1 MKKIDKLIINS
12 PYVEPQ
18 QYWDY
23 IRDTREFILQQ
34 GRRPAGYVVAS
45 ESSKSFDDP
54 GTFIEIDLVNSIRPR
69 IKKWRDD
76 GYTGVTGITKRLLQH
91 WQDPEERKDRR
102 FFFCQVE
109 AIETLIWLTEAPD
122 ADKTGI
128 EIPGDG
134 GEFSRWCNKMA
145 TGSGK
150 TIVMA
155 MLIAWNVLNKVANGK
170 DSRFSKNILIVAPG
184 LTVRNRLSVLNATD
198 ADNYYE
204 EFNIVPSGLMDSLR
218 QGKIKIINWHGLA
231 WQTEEKIAKKK
242 SVDKRGA
249 KSDEAYVK
257 EVLGDMANASNIL
270 VINDEA
276 HHAWRIPAESKIKG
290 VKKEDIEEST
300 VWVGGL
306 DRINRAR
313 GILRCFDLSATPFA
327 PSGKKASEEALFPWI
342 VSDFGLNDAIEG
354 GLVKTPRVVVRD
366 DGNVDK
372 DLRSRL
378 YHIYMDETVKDDI
391 NQKVDESVPLPDLIK
406 NAYLLLGKDWKA
418 TKDEWEKVGY
428 KVPPVMITVANTT
441 FTSARIKYSFD
452 KDAFLLS
459 VAGLGELCNPEKTL
473 QIDSSIL
480 QKAEAETEE
489 VDVSASLN
497 MTEAEEAEEEEG
509 EDAPKEKKLT
519 KKQQAEL
526 LRRTVDT
533 VGKIGEP
540 GEQIQNVISVGML
553 SEGWDAKTVTHI
565 MGLRAFS
572 SQLLCEQVVGRGLRR
587 TSYDVGEDGLFE
599 AEYVNIFGVPFT
611 FLPHEGGE
619 DGPPPPPPKPKTEI
633 KPDKENIQHEIT
645 FPNVVRIDH
654 VYKPQLTLNIA
665 NVKPLELDP
674 YDSITE
680 ADLAAIIAGK
690 PNPAA
695 LTEID
700 LKEIADKLR
709 LQTIVFKIASSI
721 YNSEQK
727 PDWKGSKETFL
738 IQLIGIIEKFIY
750 SDKIVIKNPLFNQDD
765 SRKRI
770 LIMLNMN
777 KVVQHIWNEIR
788 AVNTEAVT
796 PVFDK
801 ENPIRSSS
809 DIRTW
814 WTSKPCEP
822 FDKTHINFVVVD
834 SKWEF
839 LEAKTINDS
848 DVVKSFVKNDHL
860 NFVVFYNFQGVV
872 RRFFPDFII
881 KLKTGENLIVET
893 KGQDNEQNK
902 TKRAYLDEWCKAVNQ
917 HGGFG
922 LWSWAVSFDPN
933 DLDLILY
940 NSVQSF
946 SGHIYLDT
954 ENDEVAS
961 RVFSA
966 VKHLL
971 QENGFEVGKETEVV
985 RGSRI
990 KNIWFKITSPLR
1002 SKEAKELFEKAKKAI
1017 ELAKLEKVQ
1026 SEVNKNNFEAAAAF
1040 LNSVKDVPNVATIMG
1055 SLVVIKATVNGV
1067 PQLLIRNLT
1076 IEQTIQLG
1084 KNPSLMN
1091 NPLELLNRLNNNPA
1105 NNLLN

>member
-1 MKKIDKLIINS
+1 MKNISKLIINS
-12 PYVEPQ
+12 PYIEPQ
-18 QYWDY
+18 QYWEY
-23 IRDTREFILQQ
+23 IRDTREFVLQA

-54 GTFIEIDLVNSIRPR
+54 GTFIEIDLVNAIRPR
-69 IKKWRDD
+69 INKWREA
-76 GYTGVTGITKRLLQH
+76 GYPGVTGITKRLLQH

-102 FFFCQVE
+102 FFFCQLE
-109 AIETLIWLTEAPD
+109 AIETLIWLTEAPE

-128 EIPGDG
+128 EIPSDG

-155 MLIAWNVLNKVANGK
+155 QLIAWNVLNKIANGK
-170 DSRFSKNILIVAPG
+170 DTRFSKNVLIVAPG
-184 LTVRNRLSVLNATD
+184 LTVRNRLAVLNPTGL
-198 ADNYYE
+198 DNYYE

-218 QGKIKIINWHGLA
+218 QAKIIIKNWHGLA

-257 EVLGDMANASNIL
+257 EVLGDMANASNII

-276 HHAWRIPAESKIKG
+276 HHAWRVPAESKIKG

-300 VWVGGL
+300 IWVGGL

-342 VSDFGLNDAIEG
+342 VSDFGLNDAIEA

-391 NQKVDESVPLPDLIK
+391 NQKVDESTPLPDLIK

-428 KVPPVMITVANTT
+428 KIPPVMITVANTT
-441 FTSARIKYSFD
+441 VTSARIKYSFD

-459 VAGLGELCNPEKTL
+459 VAGLGDLCNPEQTL
-473 QIDSSIL
+473 QIDSSVL
-480 QKAEAETEE
+480 QKAEAESEE
-489 VDVSASLN
+489 VEIAEVEE
-497 MTEAEEAEEEEG
+497 TEDDS

-587 TSYDVGEDGLFE
+587 TSYDVAEDGLFE

-611 FLPHEGGE
+611 FLPHEGGN

-633 KPDKENIQHEIT
+633 KPVKEKSEHEIT

-654 VYKPQLTLNIA
+654 IYKPQLALNIGK
-665 NVKPLELDP
+665 VKTLELDP

-680 ADLAAIIAGK
+680 AELAAIIAGK

-695 LTEID
+695 LSEID
-700 LKEIADKLR
+700 LKEIGEKFR
-709 LQTIVFKIASSI
+709 LQSIIFRIASTI
-721 YNSEQK
+721 YNSEKK

-738 IQLIGIIEKFIY
+738 IQLISIIEKFIY
-750 SDKIVIKNPLFNQDD
+750 SNKIVIKNPLFNQDEA
-765 SRKRI
+765 RKRI

-788 AVNTEAVT
+788 AVNTEALT

-801 ENPIRSSS
+801 ESPIRSSE

-814 WTSKPCEP
+814 WTSKPNEA
-822 FDKTHINFVVVD
+822 FDKSHINFVVVD
-834 SKWEF
+834 SKWEY
-839 LEAKTINDS
+839 LEAKTINES
-848 DVVKSFVKNDHL
+848 NVVKSFVKNDHL
-860 NFVVFYNFQGVV
+860 NFVIYYNYQGVV
-872 RRFFPDFII
+872 RRYFPDFII
-881 KLKTGENLIVET
+881 KLTTGENLIIET

-902 TKRAYLDEWCKAVNQ
+902 TKRAYLDEWCRAINQ

-922 LWSWAVSFDPN
+922 KWSWAVSFDPN
-933 DLDLILY
+933 DLDQILQ
-940 NSVQSF
+940 NSALSY
-946 SGHIYLDT
+946 SGHIFADT
-954 ENDEVAS
+954 DSFNIAEKIFDATINFFETS
-961 RVFSA
+961 
-966 VKHLL
+966 
-971 QENGFEVGKETEVV
+971 GFEISEEGKIKQ
-985 RGSRI
+985 GS
-990 KNIWFKITSPLR
+990 WFKEKVVYKIKSVFR
-1002 SKEAKELFEKAKKAI
+1002 SKEAKEIFDKTKKAI
-1017 ELAKLEKVQ
+1017 ELQQIEVHQ
-1026 SEVNKNNFEAAAAF
+1026 SQANKNNAEAAATLLTA
-1040 LNSVKDVPNVATIMG
+1040 VKDVPFFATKMG
-1055 SLVVIKATVNGV
+1055 SLVIIKTTDQNGKEQV
-1067 PQLLIRNLT
+1067 LTRLLTTEET
-1076 IEQTIQLG
+1076 IFYD
-1084 KNPSLMN
+1084 KNPTLLN
-1091 NPLELLNRLNNNPA
+1091 NPIGLLNSLNNG
-1105 NNLLN
+1105 NN